1 MRKLHA
7 LWIVLFGWNVMQR
20 KCFVQ
25 RRVNIQTVATSDE
38 AVADTWRPH
47 KFTPSFK

>member
-1 MRKLHA
+1 MRKLQA

-25 RRVNIQTVATSDE
+25 RRVKTQRVATSDE
-38 AVADTWRPH
+38 TVADAWRPH
-47 KFTPSFK
+47 KFKTSFE